1 MTSWDP
7 GEYMRFSDERTR
19 PSVDL
24 VSRVAVD
31 SPARVIDLG
40 CGPGNSTRVLRER
53 WPDAR
58 VVGLD
63 SSVDMI
69 DSARSDQPDGEWVL
83 AGIEGWHADGP
94 YDVVFSNAALQW
106 LPNHGALV
114 ESLFAGVAP
123 GGALA
128 FQIPSP
134 DFAAVRFMIHDIAL
148 EGPWA
153 SRMNGPLG
161 ELTMEAP
168 GLYYD
173 HLAPASRSVD
183 IWETEYFHVMDSAAA
198 IVDWIATT
206 GLRPF
211 LAVLES
217 EAERRAFMALLHDRV
232 SQAYRPR
239 VDGKVLFP
247 FKRTFV
253 IAYR

>member
-1 MTSWDP
+1 VTSWDP
-7 GEYMRFSDERTR
+7 GEYMRFGDERTR

-24 VSRVAVD
+24 AARVVVD
-31 SPARVIDLG
+31 TPARVIDLG
-40 CGPGNSTRVLRER
+40 CGPGNSTAVLRAR
-53 WPDAR
+53 WPAAQ

-63 SSVDMI
+63 SSADMI
-69 DSARSDQPDGEWVL
+69 GTARSEHPAGEWVL
-83 AGIEGWHADGP
+83 AGIDDWTADSP
-94 YDVVFSNAALQW
+94 FDVVFSNAALQW
-106 LPNHGALV
+106 IPNHSTLV
-114 ESLFAGVAP
+114 ESLFASVAS

-128 FQIPSP
+128 FQIPSAA
-134 DFAAVRFMIHDIAL
+134 FAAVRFMIHDIAS

-153 SRMNGPLG
+153 GRMNGPLG

-168 GLYYD
+168 SFYYD
-173 HLAPASRSVD
+173 HLAPASRSID

-198 IVDWIATT
+198 IVDWIAAT

-217 EAERRAFMALLHDRV
+217 EAERRAFTALLLERV
-232 SQAYRPR
+232 TRTYHPS